1 MFLRNNEGKLNLS
14 KDVTMFGKGCCIQW
28 GMGFLMQTQFTVC
41 MFIFLHYLWAPYCMN
56 WCLWKIRISK
66 MRLLF
71 QTTPR
76 LLQRV
81 VTLRNSIFNA
91 KLFSCTCFLLAK
103 KKIFLHRSLAS
114 PIRVYIYIFIYLLYG
129 FVMPLVWNMSIFEKN
144 HDTSWLCIYTC
155 GFVMIFTILK
165 QNIYF
170 HL

>member
-41 MFIFLHYLWAPYCMN
+41 MFIFLYYLWAPYCMN

-103 KKIFLHRSLAS
+103 KKYSCIGRS
-114 PIRVYIYIFIYLLYG
+114 PVQFVYIYISL
-129 FVMPLVWNMSIFEKN
+129 FVYYTVSWCHSCETCLSLKKIMTR
-144 HDTSWLCIYTC
+144 HDYAYIHVVSSWFLRY
-155 GFVMIFTILK
+155 
-165 QNIYF
+165 
-170 HL
+170 